1 MDVRLAIVSDIHSN
15 LPALDVVLEQIAR
28 EGVDQVLCAGD
39 IVGYGPHPN
48 QVIERLKKIEIMA
61 IQGNHD
67 RAVLAHDSSNMNIQA
82 QDAVWWTIG
91 ELKPEGLDYLSR
103 LGAQLSFNWNGLKV
117 AIFHGSPRNPDE
129 YVPEEGADQELL
141 ELAKCD
147 LLVLGHTH
155 VPFVKSLD
163 RGTIVNPGSVGQPRD
178 GDPRASL
185 TIYDHRL
192 RRFEVKRLAYD
203 IDAVAE
209 AMRESSLPSFLSMRL
224 YSGI

>member
-1 MDVRLAIVSDIHSN
+1 LAIVADIHSN
-15 LPALDVVLEQIAR
+15 LPALQVVLEQISR
-28 EGVDQVLCAGD
+28 EGVDQIICAGD
-39 IVGYGPHPN
+39 IVGYGPYPN
-48 QVIERLKKIEIMA
+48 QVIDQIRKLDIIA

-67 RAVLAHDSSNMNIQA
+67 RAVLSRDSSNMNIQA
-82 QDAVWWTIG
+82 QDAIWWTIDNL
-91 ELKPEGLDYLSR
+91 EQEGHDYLS
-103 LGAQLSFNWNGLKV
+103 GLSSKRSFIWNGLNI
-117 AIFHGSPRNPDE
+117 AIYHGSPRSDDE
-129 YVPEEGADQELL
+129 YIPEEGADDELL
-141 ELAKCD
+141 ELAKAD
-147 LLVLGHTH
+147 FLVLGHTH

-163 RGTIVNPGSVGQPRD
+163 KGTIINPGSVGQPRD

-209 AMRESSLPSFLSMRL
+209 AMRSNGLPSFLSLRL

>member
-1 MDVRLAIVSDIHSN
+1 MAIVSDIHSN
-15 LPALDVVLEQIAR
+15 LPALEVVLEQIEK
-28 EGVDQVLCAGD
+28 EGVDQILCAGD

-48 QVIERLKKIEIMA
+48 EVIERLRKMEITI

-82 QDAVWWTIG
+82 QDAVWWTI
-91 ELKPEGLDYLSR
+91 ENLKKEGQDYLSR
-103 LGAQLSFNWNGLKV
+103 LDAQQSFFWNGLRIG
-117 AIFHGSPRNPDE
+117 IFHGSPRNPDE
-129 YVPEEGADQELL
+129 YVAEESADDELL
-141 ELAKCD
+141 DLGKCEF
-147 LLVLGHTH
+147 LVLGHTH
-155 VPFVKSLD
+155 VPFIKSLD

-178 GDPRASL
+178 GNPKASL
-185 TIYDHRL
+185 AIYDHRL

-209 AMRESSLPSFLSMRL
+209 AMRASGLPSFLSMRL

>member
-1 MDVRLAIVSDIHSN
+1 MAIISDIHSN
-15 LPALDVVLEQIAR
+15 LPALEVVLEQIEK
-28 EGVDQVLCAGD
+28 EGVDRILCAGD

-48 QVIERLKKIEIMA
+48 EVIERLGKIEITS
-61 IQGNHD
+61 IKGNHD
-67 RAVLAHDSSNMNIQA
+67 RAVLSHDSSNMNIQA
-82 QDAVWWTIG
+82 QDAIWWTI
-91 ELKPEGLDYLSR
+91 ENLKQEGQDYLSR
-103 LGAQLSFNWNGLKV
+103 LNAHQSFFWNGLKI

-129 YVPEEGADQELL
+129 YVPEEDADEGLL

-147 LLVLGHTH
+147 FLVLGHTH

-163 RGTIVNPGSVGQPRD
+163 QGTIVNPGSVGQPRD

-185 TIYDHRL
+185 VIYDHRL

-209 AMRESSLPSFLSMRL
+209 AMRESGLPSFLSMRL